1 MTDSAPTGNGD
12 RRSEWGPDDGG
23 AAARAASSAG
33 RHRTLNQ
40 AGHQAESY
48 PRRPEPSRRAARP
61 VPGADAL
68 TTVLPAV
75 PPVAP
80 RRTAIIHFSD
90 VALPVSIALWAI
102 GVSRTNATTLGPFGL
117 PAQLPVI
124 FYAGVTLLVL
134 SAVIEL
140 TGENPARWRMALHSI
155 GLVVML
161 YGTAPLVYPEGR
173 YSWLYKTIGV
183 VQYITTHGQL
193 DPHIDIYQ
201 NWPGFFAL
209 AAWFGKVAGVSS
221 PLAYAKWA
229 QLVFELAAL
238 PLLYLIYD
246 ALPLSFRQRWMA
258 LLLYSAAN
266 WIAQDYF
273 SPQGLGTVL
282 SLGIMAMTMHWLY
295 TGNRA
300 PFVPRR
306 RWLRRNLATERE
318 QADKQAPMS
327 MQEVKE
333 AYQTVR
339 SDQGPPGIDGVTIAD
354 FEQRLAHNLQEI
366 YDQMRS
372 GDYRP
377 APVRAV
383 PVPKG
388 GQTGIDGVPTVSDR
402 IAQTVVARRLRTRLL
417 QMRRAQ
423 ADGHANLPAGQQPG
437 NWIIMLDTRAVP
449 ANFRRDLMVKVVAA
463 TTDQTW
469 VVDYVRRSLNVPLQR
484 PDGSLGATDLRML
497 AGSPLSPVLADL
509 LLYYAFDTWMGH
521 DFPNVRFEHRPDA
534 VAVRCASER
543 QARSLQAAIARR
555 LDDVGLKL
563 SPDSIRIVPGQ
574 DGTGAKY
581 GQARF
586 DPTAPAAAGYR
597 YSAADP
603 RRLPAQPSPDLLV
616 PPRRRTAFL
625 VTILFLYLVL
635 TFTHELSPYIV
646 AVQLGVL
653 AAARPLRPRWLP
665 LAMLAVAVGYLLPH
679 LSFVESQYG
688 LLSSLGSFFSNV
700 APPSSSSTAAA
711 ASSIPASQLLIQHCA
726 EGLSVTIWL
735 LALVGAWR
743 RRHSG
748 RIVLALVVL
757 TYSPVLV
764 LFGQAYGNEGILR
777 VYLFSLPWAAA
788 LAAAAIEPGTLSRKM
803 VPHLRAATGGLDFSW
818 IKPALRW
825 LRAPV
830 ALFFVLALFFVAFF
844 GDDAFYTFPKTEV
857 NTIYSFLQTA
867 RPGPIYVAEANVP
880 GGDTARYN
888 LFPVNSIF
896 GSLGGAPLADQATP
910 DIAQLIAEDSKTY
923 TQGREPA
930 YVLIAPSMV
939 PYNTAY
945 AQAPSDTFEILQASL
960 AASPEWKLIANS
972 GGTMIYELPPGAGDS
987 AAAHPAE
994 GKIAARAAPAAHAG
1008 HDTGPG

>member
-1 MTDSAPTGNGD
+1 MTDSAPAGNGD
-12 RRSEWGPDDGG
+12 RRSGWEPDNG
-23 AAARAASSAG
+23 AAPARAASSG
-33 RHRTLNQ
+33 DRQWTLNQ
-40 AGHQAESY
+40 AGHRAGSYVRPAE
-48 PRRPEPSRRAARP
+48 PTGRAVRRAH
-61 VPGADAL
+61 GADAP

-75 PPVAP
+75 APRAP
-80 RRTAIIHFSD
+80 RRAAIVHVSD

-102 GVSRTNATTLGPFGL
+102 GVSRTNTTTLGPFGL

-124 FYAGVTLLVL
+124 FYAGVALLVL

-140 TGENPARWRMALHSI
+140 TIEHPSRWRMALHAI

-183 VQYITTHGQL
+183 IQYINVHGQL
-193 DPHIDIYQ
+193 DRNIDIYQ

-209 AAWFGKVAGVSS
+209 AAWFGKVAGVGS

-258 LLLYSAAN
+258 LLLYSSAN
-266 WIAQDYF
+266 WIAQDYL

-300 PFVPRR
+300 PFAPGRR
-306 RWLRRNLATERE
+306 RLRRNLATGQE
-318 QADKQAPMS
+318 QAGKQATVS
-327 MQEVKE
+327 MQEVRE

-339 SDQGPPGIDGVTIAD
+339 SNQGPPGIDGVTIAD
-354 FEQRLAHNLQEI
+354 FEQHLTYNLQI
-366 YDQMRS
+366 ICDQMRS

-383 PVPKG
+383 PVPEG
-388 GQTGIDGVPTVSDR
+388 SQAGISGVPTVSDR
-402 IAQTVVARRLRTRLL
+402 IVQAVLARRLKTRLL

-423 ADGHANLPAGQQPG
+423 ADGYANLPAGQGPG
-437 NWIIMLDTRAVP
+437 NWIIMLDTRPVS
-449 ANFRRDLMVKVVAA
+449 ANLRHDLTLTVVAA
-463 TTDQTW
+463 TTDQRW
-469 VVDYVRRSLNVPLQR
+469 VVDYVRRSLNAPVQR
-484 PDGSLGATDLRML
+484 PDGSLGTNNVSMP

-521 DFPNVRFEHRPDA
+521 DFPDVRFEHRPA
-534 VAVRCASER
+534 TVAVHCASER
-543 QARSLQAAIARR
+543 QARSVQAAIARR

-563 SPDSIRIVPGQ
+563 RPDSIRIVPGRD
-574 DGTGAKY
+574 DGTGADY
-581 GQARF
+581 GKAQS
-586 DPTAPAAAGYR
+586 DLTAPAASGYR
-597 YSAADP
+597 YPTAEP
-603 RRLPAQPSPDLLV
+603 RRLHAKPAPDLLV

-665 LAMLAVAVGYLLPH
+665 LAMVAIAVGYLLPR
-679 LSFVESQYG
+679 LSYVDSQYG

-700 APPSSSSTAAA
+700 APPSASSAAA
-711 ASSIPASQLLIQHCA
+711 TSSIPASQMLIQHCA
-726 EGLSVTIWL
+726 EGLSVVIWL

-748 RIVLALVVL
+748 RIVLALLVL

-788 LAAAAIEPGTLSRKM
+788 LAAAAIEPGPLSRKM
-803 VPHLRAATGGLDFSW
+803 VPRLRAATGGLDFSW

-830 ALFFVLALFFVAFF
+830 ALWFVLALFFVAFF
-844 GDDAFYTFPKTEV
+844 GDDAFDTFPKTEV
-857 NTIYSFLQTA
+857 NAITSFLQSA
-867 RPGPIYVAEANVP
+867 RPGPIYVAEGNIPA
-880 GGDTARYN
+880 GDTARYD

-896 GSLGGAPLADQATP
+896 GSLGGSPLVNQATAN
-910 DIAQLIAEDSKTY
+910 IATLIAGNSTQY
-923 TQGREPA
+923 TQGQQPA

-939 PYNTAY
+939 PFNAAY
-945 AQAPSDTFEILQASL
+945 AQAPPDSFTILQKSL
-960 AASPEWKLIANS
+960 ADSKKWKLIVNQD
-972 GGTMIYELPPGAGDS
+972 GTMIYELPPGKGS
-987 AAAHPAE
+987 
-994 GKIAARAAPAAHAG
+994 
-1008 HDTGPG
+1008 

>member
-1 MTDSAPTGNGD
+1 MTDSARTGNDD
-12 RRSEWGPDDGG
+12 RRSEWEPDDGA
-23 AAARAASSAG
+23 AAARAASSG
-33 RHRTLNQ
+33 GWHRTLNQ
-40 AGHQAESY
+40 AGDQAESY
-48 PRRPEPSRRAARP
+48 PRASEPTRRTVMP
-61 VPGADAL
+61 MPGADAP

-75 PPVAP
+75 PSTAP
-80 RRTAIIHFSD
+80 RRTTIIHFSD

-117 PAQLPVI
+117 PAQLPVV
-124 FYAGVTLLVL
+124 FYAGVALLVL

-140 TGENPARWRMALHSI
+140 TIEQASRWRMTLHAI
-155 GLVVML
+155 ALVVML

-183 VQYITTHGQL
+183 VQYINQHGQL
-193 DPHIDIYQ
+193 NSHIDIYQ

-258 LLLYSAAN
+258 ILLYSAAN
-266 WIAQDYF
+266 WIAQDYL

-282 SLGIMAMTMHWLY
+282 SLGIMAITMHWLY

-306 RWLRRNLATERE
+306 RWFRRNPATGREHADE
-318 QADKQAPMS
+318 QAAVS
-327 MQEVKE
+327 MQEVRE
-333 AYQTVR
+333 AYQAVR
-339 SDQGPPGIDGVTIAD
+339 SEQGPPGIDGVTIAD
-354 FEQRLAHNLQEI
+354 FEQRLAPNLQEI
-366 YDQMRS
+366 CDQMRS
-372 GDYRP
+372 GDYYP

-388 GQTGIDGVPTVSDR
+388 GQAGIGGIPTVSDR
-402 IAQTVVARRLRTRLL
+402 IAQTVVARRLKARLL

-423 ADGHANLPAGQQPG
+423 ADGHANLPVGQEPG
-437 NWIIMLDTRAVP
+437 NWIIMLDTRAVS
-449 ANFRRDLMVKVVAA
+449 ANLRRDLMVKVVAA
-463 TTDQTW
+463 TTDQSW
-469 VVDYVRRSLNVPLQR
+469 VVDYVRRSLNAPLER
-484 PDGSLGATDLRML
+484 PDGSLGANDVSML
-497 AGSPLSPVLADL
+497 AGSPLSPVLDDL

-534 VAVRCASER
+534 VAVRCTSER
-543 QARSLQAAIARR
+543 QARSVQAAIVRR

-574 DGTGAKY
+574 DGTRAEY
-581 GQARF
+581 GQARS
-586 DPTAPAAAGYR
+586 DLTAPAAFGYR
-597 YSAADP
+597 YSAAEP
-603 RRLPAQPSPDLLV
+603 RRPRAKPSPDLLV

-665 LAMLAVAVGYLLPH
+665 LAMVAVAVGYLLPH
-679 LSFVESQYG
+679 LSFVDSQYG

-700 APPSSSSTAAA
+700 APPSASTSATTL
-711 ASSIPASQLLIQHCA
+711 SIPASQLLIQHCA
-726 EGLSVTIWL
+726 EGLSVLIWL

-788 LAAAAIEPGTLSRKM
+788 LAAAAVEPGSLSRKM
-803 VPHLRAATGGLDFSW
+803 VPRLNFSW
-818 IKPALRW
+818 VMPVLRW

-830 ALFFVLALFFVAFF
+830 ALWIVLALFFVAFF
-844 GDDAFYTFPKTEV
+844 GDDALYTFPETEV
-857 NTIYSFLQTA
+857 NTISSFLQTA

-888 LFPVNSIF
+888 QFPVNTIF
-896 GSLGGAPLADQATP
+896 GSLGGTPLVNQATP
-910 DIAQLIAEDSKTY
+910 DIAELIAEDSTTY

-930 YVLIAPSMV
+930 YVVIAPSMV

-945 AQAPSDTFEILQASL
+945 AQASPDSFQILETSL
-960 AASPEWKLIANS
+960 ARSPEWKLIANS
-972 GGTMIYELPPGAGDS
+972 GGTKIYELPPGAHS
-987 AAAHPAE
+987 
-994 GKIAARAAPAAHAG
+994 
-1008 HDTGPG
+1008 

>member
-1 MTDSAPTGNGD
+1 MTDSAPPGNGD
-12 RRSEWGPDDGG
+12 RRSEWEPDDGG
-23 AAARAASSAG
+23 AAAFGG

-40 AGHQAESY
+40 GGPQAGSY
-48 PRRPEPSRRAARP
+48 PRPPEPTRRAGMP
-61 VPGADAL
+61 LPGADAP

-75 PPVAP
+75 AP
-80 RRTAIIHFSD
+80 RRTTTIHVSD
-90 VALPVSIALWAI
+90 VALPVSIVLWAI
-102 GVSRTNATTLGPFGL
+102 GVSRTKATTLGPFGL
-117 PAQLPVI
+117 PAQLPVV
-124 FYAGVTLLVL
+124 FYAGVALLVL

-140 TGENPARWRMALHSI
+140 AVEHPSRWRMALHSI
-155 GLVVML
+155 GLVVIL

-183 VQYITTHGQL
+183 VQYITAHGQL
-193 DPHIDIYQ
+193 NSHIDIYQ

-209 AAWFGKVAGVSS
+209 AAWFGKVAGVGS

-258 LLLYSAAN
+258 LLLYSAGN
-266 WIAQDYF
+266 WIGQDYL

-282 SLGIMAMTMHWLY
+282 SLGIMAITMHWLY

-306 RWLRRNLATERE
+306 RWLRRNRASERE
-318 QADKQAPMS
+318 QADNQAAVS
-327 MQEVKE
+327 MQEVRE

-339 SDQGPPGIDGVTIAD
+339 SDQGPPGIDGVTIAA
-354 FEQRLAHNLQEI
+354 FEQRLAQNLQKVC
-366 YDQMRS
+366 DQMRS

-383 PVPKG
+383 SVPNG
-388 GQTGIDGVPTVSDR
+388 GQAGISGVPTVSDR
-402 IAQTVVARRLRTRLL
+402 IAQAVVARRLKTRLL

-423 ADGHANLPAGQQPG
+423 ADGHADLPAGQQPG
-437 NWIIMLDTRAVP
+437 NWVIMLDTRAVS
-449 ANFRRDLMVKVVAA
+449 ANLRHDLMLKVVAA
-463 TTDQTW
+463 TTDQRW

-484 PDGSLGATDLRML
+484 PDGSLGANDVSLL
-497 AGSPLSPVLADL
+497 AGSPLSPVLTEL
-509 LLYYAFDTWMGH
+509 VLYYAFDTWMGH
-521 DFPNVRFEHRPDA
+521 DFPDVRFQHRPDA
-534 VAVRCASER
+534 VAVHCTSER
-543 QARSLQAAIARR
+543 QARSVQAAIGRR

-563 SPDSIRIVPGQ
+563 SPHSIRIVPGQ
-574 DGTGAKY
+574 HGGTGAGY
-581 GQARF
+581 GRAQS
-586 DPTAPAAAGYR
+586 DLSAAAASGYR
-597 YSAADP
+597 YSAAEP
-603 RRLPAQPSPDLLV
+603 RRLRAKPSPDLLV

-625 VTILFLYLVL
+625 VTILFLYFVLV
-635 TFTHELSPYIV
+635 FTHELSPYIV

-665 LAMLAVAVGYLLPH
+665 LAMVAIAIGFLLPR
-679 LSFVESQYG
+679 LSFVEDQYG

-700 APPSSSSTAAA
+700 APPSSSASSATA
-711 ASSIPASQLLIQHCA
+711 SIPASQLLIQHCA
-726 EGLSVTIWL
+726 DGLSVTIWL

-788 LAAAAIEPGTLSRKM
+788 LAAAAVEPGTLSRKM
-803 VPHLRAATGGLDFSW
+803 VPRLRAATGGLDFSW
-818 IKPALRW
+818 VKPALRW

-830 ALFFVLALFFVAFF
+830 ALSIVLALFFVAFF
-844 GDDAFYTFPKTEV
+844 GDDAFDTFPKTEV
-857 NTIYSFLQTA
+857 NSVFSFLQTA
-867 RPGPIYVAEANVP
+867 RPGPIYLAEANAP
-880 GGDTARYN
+880 TEDTARYDI
-888 LFPVNSIF
+888 FPLNNIF
-896 GSLGGAPLADQATP
+896 GSMGGAPLVNQATP
-910 DIAQLIAEDSKTY
+910 GIAKLIAENSTTY

-939 PYNTAY
+939 PYNNAY
-945 AQAPSDTFEILQASL
+945 AQAPPDSFKILQTSL
-960 AASPEWKLIANS
+960 ARSGEWKLIVNS
-972 GGTMIYELPPGAGDS
+972 GGTMIYELPPAAGS
-987 AAAHPAE
+987 
-994 GKIAARAAPAAHAG
+994 
-1008 HDTGPG
+1008 